1 VVSFP
6 AIFAVSLL
14 GCVVGSLITPA
25 DDLGVLKNFYVKV
38 RPWGFWRPIHDLVA
52 AEQPGLAANREFGRD
67 MLNIVVGIA
76 WQTALTAAGIYIV
89 LQDWRACGYAAGVI
103 AATSLFLK
111 FNWYDKL
118 QDYPDGVEPAA
129 SGH

>member
-1 VVSFP
+1 MV
-6 AIFAVSLL
+6 
-14 GCVVGSLITPA
+14 TPP

-52 AEQPGLAANREFGRD
+52 ETHPGITANRDFGRD
-67 MLNIVVGIA
+67 MVNIVVGIA
-76 WQTALTAAGIYIV
+76 WQTSLTAGGIYIV
-89 LQDWRACGYAAGVI
+89 LEDWRAVGYAAAVI

-118 QDYPDGVEPAA
+118 QDYPSGVEPAA
-129 SGH
+129 TA